1 MKRAVWGSHETPTA
15 HSPFLNCLCG
25 SVFMFS
31 RVFRPGVLL
40 TVISVLGVMGC
51 GGNAPPTGHVSGVI
65 KLNGQPLEGATIEFT
80 PAAGR
85 SSVAMTDSEGKYVLK
100 YTNTV
105 DGALIGEHTVRIST
119 GVAGS
124 ASNEGGG
131 ASAGMAER
139 IPPAYN
145 SQSEVKADV
154 KSGSNTF
161 DYDIDSGGQTF
172 PLLESGG
179 AKPQSGA

>member
-1 MKRAVWGSHETPTA
+1 
-15 HSPFLNCLCG
+15 
-25 SVFMFS
+25 MFS
-31 RVFRPGVLL
+31 TAFRTGVLL
-40 TVISVLGVMGC
+40 TMVSMLGVTGC
-51 GGNAPPTGHVSGVI
+51 GGKTPPTGYVSGVI
-65 KLNGQPLEGATIEFT
+65 KLNGQPLEGATVEFT
-80 PAAGR
+80 PTTGR
-85 SSVAMTDSEGKYVLK
+85 SSVAVTDSSGKYVLK

-124 ASNEGGG
+124 ASNEGG
-131 ASAGMAER
+131 ASSAGMPER
-139 IPPAYN
+139 IPPSYN
-145 SQSEVKADV
+145 AQSEVKADV
-154 KSGSNTF
+154 KSGNNTF

>member
-1 MKRAVWGSHETPTA
+1 
-15 HSPFLNCLCG
+15 
-25 SVFMFS
+25 
-31 RVFRPGVLL
+31 
-40 TVISVLGVMGC
+40 
-51 GGNAPPTGHVSGVI
+51 
-65 KLNGQPLEGATIEFT
+65 LEGATVEFT
-80 PAAGR
+80 PVSGR
-85 SSVAMTDSEGKYVLK
+85 GSIGVTDSTGKYVLK

-124 ASNEGGG
+124 ASNEGGSSPG
-131 ASAGMAER
+131 GKPER

-154 KSGSNTF
+154 KSGNNTF

-172 PLLESGG
+172 PLLEGG
-179 AKPQSGA
+179 SAGKQNSA

>member
-1 MKRAVWGSHETPTA
+1 
-15 HSPFLNCLCG
+15 
-25 SVFMFS
+25 MFS
-31 RVFRPGVLL
+31 HVFRFDFVLIA
-40 TVISVLGVMGC
+40 VSIFGVMGC
-51 GGNAPPTGHVSGVI
+51 GAKSPPIGYVSGVVKI
-65 KLNGQPLEGATIEFT
+65 SGQPVEGATVEFT
-80 PAAGR
+80 PVSGR
-85 SSVAMTDSEGKYVLK
+85 GSVAVTDSAGMYVLK

-124 ASNEGGG
+124 ASNEGGQSG
-131 ASAGMAER
+131 GGKPER

-154 KSGSNTF
+154 KSGNNTF

-179 AKPQSGA
+179 ARPQSGA